1 MSFEY
6 KMKFSKTGIAEGTT
20 AITIFQP
27 GRWQEAILLYAQA
40 ALVIP
45 TALSTADQTKIFLQ
59 DENGINDSLYAE
71 TATETAVG
79 TYYGDGD
86 VTPSSLNGNHIQW
99 AAYPRVYYPSKI
111 MFQPPAQS
119 GDTGGYY
126 VVILAREMQGTS

>member
-6 KMKFSKTGIAEGTT
+6 KMKFSKTGIAEGTA

-27 GRWQEAILLYAQA
+27 GRYQEAIVLYAQA

-45 TALSTADQTKIFLQ
+45 TALSTADQTQIFLQ

-71 TATETAVG
+71 TAMETAVG

-86 VTPSSLNGNHIQW
+86 VTPSSLNSNHIQW

-111 MFQPPAQS
+111 MFQPPSQS
-119 GDTGGYY
+119 GDTGNYY
-126 VVILAREMQGTS
+126 VVILAREMQGVQ